1 MKIINSKGNVQEDLL
16 FHTRILVLM
25 AKFESGIDE
34 DYDEFVKATQ
44 KFVQK
49 MKYSDEIQSS
59 YHRIFQKIRRFTS
72 FRTTNAFQKL

>member
-49 MKYSDEIQSS
+49 MKYSDEIHQVIIEFFKNLMV
-59 YHRIFQKIRRFTS
+59 YFLQNNK
-72 FRTTNAFQKL
+72 NFQKL